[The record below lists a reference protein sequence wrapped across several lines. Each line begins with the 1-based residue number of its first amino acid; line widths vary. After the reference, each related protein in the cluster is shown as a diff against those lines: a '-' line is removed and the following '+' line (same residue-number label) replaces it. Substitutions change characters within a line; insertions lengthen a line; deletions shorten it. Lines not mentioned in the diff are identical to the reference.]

1 MIDILLL
8 VFVGV
13 IAVGET
19 INTVLNVKDRYDF
32 KKSWSYRHFPDN
44 KSDKD
49 DVLPFVLAP

>member
-8 VFVGV
+8 VFVGI

-19 INTVLNVKDRYDF
+19 INTVLNIKDRYDF
-32 KKSWSYRHFPDN
+32 KKSWSCRHFTVN

-49 DVLPFVLAP
+49 DVLPFE

>member
-8 VFVGV
+8 MFVGV

-19 INTVLNVKDRYDF
+19 INTVLNFKDRYDF
-32 KKSWSYRHFPDN
+32 KKSWGYRHFPDN

-49 DVLPFVLAP
+49 DVLPFE